1 MNTFLRAVET
11 FLGRLSAVAWEALAV
26 ALVFHVLKLAARTR
40 AWRNILAAAYPD
52 VRVPWRGVFGAYAA
66 GVGVNALLP
75 ARSGD
80 LLKLYLVKRQVPGSS
95 YPTLASTLLVEMLFD
110 LVVATALV
118 LWAIQVGVLPGL
130 DVLPRLPTFEWQ
142 WVLEYPRVSAG
153 IGVALV
159 LVLAFLLTWAS
170 RHVAA
175 FRARVT
181 QGFAVLGDRRLY
193 LRSVVAWQA
202 LDWILRLAA
211 VYWFLRAF
219 GLDATVHNALIV
231 QVTESLSTALP
242 LTPAGIGTEQALL
255 LYVFSGTAPAIA
267 VLSFSVGMKLTIVA
281 FNVLLG
287 FGAIA
292 LMLRTLRWR
301 RAVAGDEA
309 LGAAQ
314 SSSRPSSSSAGRP

>member
-1 MNTFLRAVET
+1 MDAFLRAVET
-11 FLGRLSAVAWEALAV
+11 FLGHLSDVAWGALAI
-26 ALVFHVLKLAARTR
+26 ALVFHALKVAARTR

-75 ARSGD
+75 ARGGD

-95 YPTLASTLLVEMLFD
+95 YPTLASTLLVETLFD
-110 LVVATALV
+110 LFVATALV
-118 LWAIQVGVLPGL
+118 LWAIQLGVLPGL
-130 DVLPRLPTFEWQ
+130 DVLSRMPTFEWR
-142 WVLEYPRVSAG
+142 WVLEYPLISVG
-153 IGVALV
+153 IGVAAV
-159 LVLAFLLTWAS
+159 LVFAFLLTWAS

-175 FRARVT
+175 FGARVA
-181 QGFAVLGDRRLY
+181 QGFAVLGDPPLY

-202 LDWILRLAA
+202 LDWILRLVT

-219 GLDATVHNALIV
+219 GLDATVHNVLIV
-231 QVTESLSTALP
+231 QFTETVSTALP

-267 VLSFSVGMKLTIVA
+267 VVSFSVGMKLTIVA

-287 FGAIA
+287 FGAIV
-292 LMLRTLRWR
+292 LMMRTVRWR
-301 RAVAGDEA
+301 RGLAGDRASIER
-309 LGAAQ
+309 L
-314 SSSRPSSSSAGRP
+314 SR